1 MTRVLKPNT
10 SVLPHDMRPV
20 ALYCRLSVNPD
31 GTKDSVATQKAN
43 GLDYCANRWPGRTV
57 LVYAD
62 DGISASKEDT
72 IRPDFERMLVDI
84 AAGKIGAVVSRWQA
98 RISRNEEVWPRF
110 KKTCIKVGI
119 EVLHTWLEG
128 DIAIGLAKSLG
139 GDVGNLM
146 NTRQSQLTQAAVL
159 DTLNRRAVDGRPNG
173 GRPYGYKHKR
183 DEFGVS
189 HLVIV
194 PEQAAAI
201 EDMARMILAGYSL
214 TDVARH
220 LTERKVPT
228 ARGGKWEASA
238 VRKILTKPAIAGWR
252 THNGEITAPGTWKRI
267 LPDDTWRAV
276 RSQLDNPRKVTRS
289 DGVVVTRKPGRRKAR
304 RYLLTC
310 GPAVCGRCAAEL
322 IAQLRVAKGYEDGM
336 PMYLCSSHN
345 GGCNGLSI
353 LAERTE
359 AHVGE
364 VLKVYLS
371 NNTAVDKLMALADA
385 AAAEREALEVER
397 QAIEQRR
404 DEAAVNAAR
413 GKMSIKMA
421 EGIDVQCEADL
432 AELDAK
438 IDAVIVPEGKIDYR
452 TIGMTWDDLPLA
464 EKRATL
470 FDLQCS
476 VEVLPAFGSRA
487 FNPDRLVVSFGGE
500 VWTLSGKGQRPSA
513 AA

>member
-1 MTRVLKPNT
+1 MTRTLKCF
-10 SVLPHDMRPV
+10 
-20 ALYCRLSVNPD
+20 ALYARLSVNPD
-31 GTKDSVATQKAN
+31 GTKDSVATQLAA
-43 GLDYCANRWPGRTV
+43 GRDYIANRWPGATIV
-57 LVYAD
+57 EFSD

-72 IRPDFERMLVDI
+72 IRPDYERMLAVIKAGEVD
-84 AAGKIGAVVSRWQA
+84 GVVSRWQA
-98 RISRNEEVWPRF
+98 RISRNEETWPRF
-110 KKTCIKVGI
+110 KRICLKAGI
-119 EVLHTWLEG
+119 DTLHTWLEG
-128 DIAIGLAKSLG
+128 DIALGAAQSLG

-146 NTRQSQLTQAAVL
+146 NARQSKLTQAAVL
-159 DTLNRRAVDGRPNG
+159 DTLNRRALDGRPNG
-173 GRPYGYKHKR
+173 GRPYGYKHQR

-194 PEQAAAI
+194 PEQAAVI
-201 EDMARMILAGYSL
+201 EDIARMILAGYSL

-220 LTERKVPT
+220 LSERNVPT

-238 VRKILTKPAIAGWR
+238 VRKIITKPAIAGWR

-289 DGVVVTRKPGRRKAR
+289 DGVVVTRKPGKRKAR
-304 RYLLTC
+304 RYLLSC
-310 GPAVCGRCAAEL
+310 GPIVCGRCGAEL
-322 IAQLRVAKGYEDGM
+322 IAQRRYGKRADAI
-336 PMYLCSSHN
+336 PMYSCSSNN

-353 LAERTE
+353 YAEKTE

-385 AAAEREALEVER
+385 AAAEREALEIER

-421 EGIDVQCEADL
+421 EGIDMQCEADL
-432 AELDAK
+432 TELDAK

-476 VEVLPAFGSRA
+476 VEVVPAFGSRA
-487 FNPDRLVVSFGGE
+487 FNPDRLIVSFRGE